1 LLVALDSSPENTNF
15 SKVPTRKK
23 VGILSIVGNMKE
35 ISRRR
40 TNKIGP
46 SHISAKGKYATKIE
60 VNTPLDLERKDSS
73 VRVTLPLAFFAA
85 IVYIATINIPIAI
98 TTITIVATSIPLD
111 GDRDPAGIDPLPLII
126 NNAIVPILPRTPSII
141 QIVPVSILLFN

>member
-1 LLVALDSSPENTNF
+1 MLLELDSKDGNINF
-15 SKVPTRKK
+15 SKVATRKK
-23 VGILSIVGNMKE
+23 VGILSIVGNMNE

-73 VRVTLPLAFFAA
+73 VRVILPLAFFVA
-85 IVYIATINIPIAI
+85 IVYIATANIPIAI
-98 TTITIVATSIPLD
+98 TTITIVAISIPLD
-111 GDRDPAGIDPLPLII
+111 GDRDEAGIAPLPLAI
-126 NNAIVPILPRTPSII
+126 NNAIVPILPTRPSIH
-141 QIVPVSILLFN
+141 QIMPVAILLFN